1 MDGSRDLWLVDLGS
15 LGCWDES
22 KCMHYVCFVIVVC
35 CYMMDSMI
43 SPVTLVGEVKERIE
57 LGYFGVLFHDM
68 LIWESSQ

>member
-22 KCMHYVCFVIVVC
+22 SCMHGVCFEIVADCNVI
-35 CYMMDSMI
+35 DSVI

-57 LGYFGVLFHDM
+57 LWYFRCVVLWRFDM
-68 LIWESSQ
+68 